1 MPELTV
7 PPVVASVGMASTVT
21 VVLAEPQAAVMVAVP
36 GLTPVTR
43 PKLLTVAT
51 FSLEEVREMV
61 AYCEADEG
69 RTCSDADTELPT

>member
-1 MPELTV
+1 MVPELTV

-21 VVLAEPQAAVMVAVP
+21 VVEPQAAVMVAVP